1 MLQERKII
9 IVLTFQLLYKLISEN
24 ENEEEMKLH
33 KIEFLPPY
41 PVFSGSTTGTT
52 FITFSVEV
60 EDPPTGCTPI
70 IIAENKER
78 RQKNLDV
85 DGKEEE
91 TKVPGKR
98 VGKRLSA
105 PWKRKEYQKVR
116 GRYQRPPRKDIQGF
130 RHFS

>member
-1 MLQERKII
+1 
-9 IVLTFQLLYKLISEN
+9 
-24 ENEEEMKLH
+24 MKLH

-130 RHFS
+130 